1 MRQARQQLDIME
13 TAEIFVKSGMFPDLK
28 SVEQAATKLIIGRG
42 YGISD
47 YDSVTGLYIRQG
59 KLNMHANL
67 MAAAIKASGK
77 YDYEVEEQ
85 TDQHCSVQFFRVEPG
100 VREPIGKH
108 TFTIEQ
114 ANRAKLTSNFTWKQ
128 YPEAMLFARCISAG
142 YRAHCPDALGAAP
155 VYVEQHGEMEVEE
168 RQSGT
173 VPAQRAVPE
182 PPSTVVDDE
191 EKIAIREDHTSA
203 DFREARSVRFHIV
216 EQIEQWASIPREEAV
231 QMAVKFL
238 EEMSLPTDGSADD
251 MDLGIILAWILDLRR
266 EGVSFEDAILNRI
279 NELSNAPLSD
289 EGTELVHED
298 MENNIDF

>member
-1 MRQARQQLDIME
+1 VRQVRQQLDITE

-47 YDSVTGLYIRQG
+47 YDSITGLYIRQG

-77 YDYEVEEQ
+77 YDYEVVEQ
-85 TDQHCSVQFFRVEPG
+85 TDEQCSVQFFRVEPG
-100 VREPIGKH
+100 IREPIGRH
-108 TFTIEQ
+108 TFTMEQ
-114 ANRAKLTSNFTWKQ
+114 AHRANLTKNFTWKQ

-155 VYVEQHGEMEVEE
+155 VYVEQHGEMEVGD
-168 RQSGT
+168 QQGGT

-182 PPSTVVDDE
+182 TESTTVDEAE
-191 EKIAIREDHTSA
+191 ENAIREEHA
-203 DFREARSVRFHIV
+203 EIKSVRAHIV
-216 EQIEQWASIPREEAV
+216 EQVEQWADMPREEAV

-238 EEMSLPTDGSADD
+238 EHMGLPTDGSADEV
-251 MDLGIILAWILDLRR
+251 DLGIILSWILDLRR
-266 EGVSFEDAILNRI
+266 EGVNFEDAITDRI
-279 NELSNAPLSD
+279 DELTNAPTPD
-289 EGTELVHED
+289 EGVELVPQD
-298 MENNIDF
+298 RENNIDF